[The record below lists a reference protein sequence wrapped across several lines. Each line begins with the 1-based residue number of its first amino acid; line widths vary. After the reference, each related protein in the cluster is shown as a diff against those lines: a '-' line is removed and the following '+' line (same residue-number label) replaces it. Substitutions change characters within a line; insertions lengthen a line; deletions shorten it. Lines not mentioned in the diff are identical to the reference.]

1 LVSVETPSDDRMEEG
16 WFGFGVFG
24 SLGWILGIGGKVVR
38 MGVLVAGSARVE
50 RSGFSSGW

>member
-38 MGVLVAGSARVE
+38 MGVSVAGSARVE
-50 RSGFSSGW
+50 RSGSSSGW